1 MKAKKDAGL
10 MNETALHKKLAA
22 ELIALIPEVDEAG
35 LGFLIEQARVHLY
48 NMQVEALNAETE
60 AANAVAESGGKTTGA
75 KKGAKGAVSANA
87 GGKPSSGSPANFR
100 VEKSGSGSTYHL
112 ISGGKWKMFN
122 EEEMMSIVKI
132 AQSKDPMSEV
142 TDRLCRWFASERPDT
157 FGDLELGDSHDP
169 KMKELVQFLRKK
181 FSVKKK

>member
-1 MKAKKDAGL
+1 MKAKKAAVQKK
-10 MNETALHKKLAA
+10 ETALHKKLGA
-22 ELIALIPEVDEAG
+22 ELASLIPELDEEG
-35 LGFLIEQARVHLY
+35 LGFLIEQARVHVY
-48 NMQVEALNAETE
+48 NMQVDALNAETGV
-60 AANAVAESGGKTTGA
+60 AKAVAEASGKTAGTR
-75 KKGAKGAVSANA
+75 KGAKVA
-87 GGKPSSGSPANFR
+87 GGSPANFR

-132 AQSKDPMSEV
+132 AQSKDPMTEV

-157 FGDLELGDSHDP
+157 FGDLELGDAHDP